1 MLSFAIDFGNGF
13 VKAISEKRTI
23 VAPSSIVEAKKL
35 GKGSIDNL
43 VALDNLGYQVYKSNL
58 DDEEKYAWG
67 EEVENIDGFTKTGI
81 TSDRYTDRDFKLLCE
96 FVLAELG
103 SDFTEEELQEVFLV
117 TGMPSQEI
125 GTPEEKTFYNHLKGK
140 HLVERNNKEMVI
152 NIKELKIVEQPVGT
166 LLDLYMTDEGKMHK
180 SLKTDKVVVMDF
192 GAGTTIIDTFQ
203 GLRRIEEESV
213 VEYTG
218 INDIYKSVVRNLQKN
233 HNIKRDIFPLIKQG
247 FEDGNYR
254 MQRDGRDYIPFEE
267 VAKEHVKDHL
277 KMALRASRE
286 TVGGLDLVNQ
296 FILTGGGLNII
307 EDTFKESANDITKK
321 IEVTYVE
328 DAQKEN
334 VRGYYKLA
342 KVLSEQ

>member
-140 HLVERNNKEMVI
+140 HLVERNNKE
-152 NIKELKIVEQPVGT
+152 
-166 LLDLYMTDEGKMHK
+166 
-180 SLKTDKVVVMDF
+180 
-192 GAGTTIIDTFQ
+192 
-203 GLRRIEEESV
+203 
-213 VEYTG
+213 
-218 INDIYKSVVRNLQKN
+218 
-233 HNIKRDIFPLIKQG
+233 
-247 FEDGNYR
+247 
-254 MQRDGRDYIPFEE
+254 
-267 VAKEHVKDHL
+267 
-277 KMALRASRE
+277 
-286 TVGGLDLVNQ
+286 
-296 FILTGGGLNII
+296 
-307 EDTFKESANDITKK
+307 
-321 IEVTYVE
+321 
-328 DAQKEN
+328 
-334 VRGYYKLA
+334 
-342 KVLSEQ
+342 